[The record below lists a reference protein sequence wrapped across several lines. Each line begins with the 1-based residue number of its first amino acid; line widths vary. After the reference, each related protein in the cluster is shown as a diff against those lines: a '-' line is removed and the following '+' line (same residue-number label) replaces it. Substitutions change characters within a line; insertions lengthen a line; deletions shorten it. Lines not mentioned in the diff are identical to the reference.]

1 MLMYLSRWLKP
12 PVFPGNKEKTWRAAL
27 LNSGNLLAL
36 LMFSMI
42 LIGNLVSGSSNTI
55 MIFLDV
61 LTIGFILLLRFF
73 LFRGK
78 IELSGI
84 LTIILGVSLVAFGQA
99 LLGTVRTPTTAML
112 MLLIMVAGQLF
123 GRIGFALST
132 VSSSLVVLGLILAE
146 NASLLPEPDYVVNIT
161 QWISYTFIF
170 FLTAVLTHYSF
181 HKTAS
186 TLKTTIAE
194 GEELHKTQT
203 LLKQTQKLAKLG
215 GWRWDIKA
223 QKMFWTDETY
233 QIHGIDPADIEAG
246 AEEHIESGIR
256 CYDEKD
262 RPIIEEAFQKCAKD
276 GIAYDIEVPF
286 TTLKG
291 KRLWVRTVAHA
302 EEENGEVVRVI
313 GNIMDITE
321 RKQAEELLATHKLR
335 LEYILYGTNVGTWE
349 WNVQTGTTTFNER
362 WASIIGYT
370 LDELAPV
377 TIDTWTKLTHPD
389 DLKRSGE
396 VLEKHFNDE
405 VDYYE
410 CEARMRHKNGSW
422 VWVLDRGKVAKWTE
436 DHKPLLMA
444 GTHMDITE
452 RKQAEERRLSLETQ
466 LRQAQKLEAIGTMV
480 GGISHEFNNVLQS
493 MFLHAGLVQDELP
506 ENEELRASF
515 QHILDDGN
523 RARDLIKQVLTF
535 SRKAKVEM
543 EPQPIHDMIMDV
555 LVLER
560 ASLPANI
567 DIQQDIDMNCG
578 PVLCDKTQI
587 HQIIM
592 NLCNNARHALEEK
605 GGNLTVSLKPTQ
617 ASLSEGDPE
626 IDTLE
631 LKVSDTGHGIDA
643 ADLERIFDPFFTTKQ
658 FGKGTGLGLSVVH
671 GIVEMM
677 GGHISVTSEIGKG
690 TTFKI
695 LFPMTDAVEEAE
707 LAKSSAVPKPMSH
720 RSILLVD
727 DEDSIREAVKTILTN
742 IGFDVDSAPDGHQA
756 LELFKANNGKY
767 DLIVTDQSMPKMS
780 GVELTQAIRN
790 TNPEIPIILSTGHLG
805 VEEEQGFIDIGITA
819 FIQKPWTAA
828 ELIERIQE
836 LDVK

>member
-1 MLMYLSRWLKP
+1 MEQRVQLTSYRNEAEQQAAGAIFKLIVATGIALMVAVLVGIYYRDMKVIATLS
-12 PVFPGNKEKTWRAAL
+12 VGIT
-27 LNSGNLLAL
+27 
-36 LMFSMI
+36 I
-42 LIGNLVSGSSNTI
+42 LIVPY
-55 MIFLDV
+55 
-61 LTIGFILLLRFF
+61 ILLRVGRVSSASITLT
-73 LFRGK
+73 LLL
-78 IELSGI
+78 IGI
-84 LTIILGVSLVAFGQA
+84 LTASAMVGQGINDLAIVAFPIIYFFTSLSLNRTVFKISLGFT
-99 LLGTVRTPTTAML
+99 LLAIFWLTFGELNGLYVPTPFPPISWVEF
-112 MLLIMVAGQLF
+112 LIVA
-123 GRIGFALST
+123 
-132 VSSSLVVLGLILAE
+132 VVLGVAAFTSDLLAT
-146 NASLLPEPDYVVNIT
+146 SLRKNLER
-161 QWISYTFIF
+161 
-170 FLTAVLTHYSF
+170 
-181 HKTAS
+181 
-186 TLKTTIAE
+186 AE
-194 GEELHKTQT
+194 REL
-203 LLKQTQKLAKLG
+203 
-215 GWRWDIKA
+215 
-223 QKMFWTDETY
+223 
-233 QIHGIDPADIEAG
+233 
-246 AEEHIESGIR
+246 
-256 CYDEKD
+256 
-262 RPIIEEAFQKCAKD
+262 
-276 GIAYDIEVPF
+276 
-286 TTLKG
+286 
-291 KRLWVRTVAHA
+291 
-302 EEENGEVVRVI
+302 
-313 GNIMDITE
+313 TE
-321 RKQAEELLATHKLR
+321 RKQAEEALRESEAKYRRLFTQIADPIFIFAKETLNILDCNQSALNSYEYTLKELRNMTPRQLHPPEDQMDVDKNINDEHSNNPNRYTHITKSGKALYVEINTTS
-335 LEYILYGTNVGTWE
+335 LEYNGQDAWI
-349 WNVQTGTTTFNER
+349 
-362 WASIIGYT
+362 SI
-370 LDELAPV
+370 V
-377 TIDTWTKLTHPD
+377 
-389 DLKRSGE
+389 R
-396 VLEKHFNDE
+396 
-405 VDYYE
+405 
-410 CEARMRHKNGSW
+410 
-422 VWVLDRGKVAKWTE
+422 
-436 DHKPLLMA
+436 
-444 GTHMDITE
+444 DITE

-535 SRKAKVEM
+535 SRKAKVEL

-658 FGKGTGLGLSVVH
+658 FGKGTGLGLSAVH

-805 VEEEQGFIDIGITA
+805 VEEEQGFKDIGITA
-819 FIQKPWTAA
+819 FIQKPWTAD
-828 ELIERIQE
+828 ELIARIQE